1 MSTKQ
6 EEKKAQEIMDFRY
19 SIIAELLNP
28 YLSRI
33 ERRTLMREKA
43 GRQYEIPSSNRTRVS
58 YECIKKWYATFGR
71 FGKEGLRPKRRS
83 DKGICRVLSVEEQAS
98 FLQYLEQNPEL
109 TAKSAYRTLQEQG
122 VLHAAL
128 SKSALSRLVRA
139 AGLDRQNRLRSKEHT
154 LQLKFAFKHPL
165 ECVQADLMHAFEV
178 PNEKGKRKRA
188 ILLVILDDAT
198 RRVVYGNFS
207 SRENSLEFEYG
218 LRHVLMAHGRIGR
231 VFVDNGSAFISSE
244 TLRILSILGIP
255 LIHSRVGYPASRG
268 KIVMRTHRKL
278 IDILSCSLQIH
289 KMFLSPFDPLF
300 QRDLRRA
307 KRIAFLHDLPQVLV

>member
-43 GRQYEIPSSNRTRVS
+43 GRQYEIPSSNRTRIS
-58 YECIKKWYATFGR
+58 YECIKKWYITFGR

-165 ECVQADLMHAFEV
+165 ECVQADAV
-178 PNEKGKRKRA
+178 PFGVRK
-188 ILLVILDDAT
+188 
-198 RRVVYGNFS
+198 
-207 SRENSLEFEYG
+207 
-218 LRHVLMAHGRIGR
+218 HGRTSVSTG
-231 VFVDNGSAFISSE
+231 A
-244 TLRILSILGIP
+244 
-255 LIHSRVGYPASRG
+255 
-268 KIVMRTHRKL
+268 
-278 IDILSCSLQIH
+278 
-289 KMFLSPFDPLF
+289 
-300 QRDLRRA
+300 
-307 KRIAFLHDLPQVLV
+307 